1 MILVTGAT
9 GFLGSHL
16 VCQLLAKG
24 ENVRACKRQTSD
36 SSEFNFVYDFYF
48 PAQES
53 KMQMEKNLQWV
64 RTDVLEIDTFSA
76 ALEGISAV
84 YHCAA
89 LVSFDPKDRELLQ
102 QTNVEGTANV
112 VNLCLTQGVKNLSY
126 VSSIASLGRT
136 KTGNTMDESCKWE
149 SSKLNSNY
157 AISKYQSEMEVW
169 RGSEEGLNVAM
180 VNPGVI
186 IGPGNFNKGS
196 NELIK
201 SVYNGMPLYSLGVNG
216 YVDVRDVARAL
227 IELTER
233 KIYSKRFILVGANLS
248 IKDLFFS
255 IADGFGKKRPYI
267 LITPFL
273 AALSWRVMWV
283 LRLFTKKGLAIT
295 KETARA
301 AINESYYKN
310 DAIIKEI
317 AFTFTPIETTIKDCC
332 KTYLTFINSK
342 I

>member
-24 ENVRACKRQTSD
+24 EFVRACKRQTSA
-36 SSEFNFVYDFYF
+36 SSEFNFVFDFYF
-48 PAQES
+48 PSAEAKSQVEN
-53 KMQMEKNLQWV
+53 KLQWV
-64 RTDVLEIDTFSA
+64 ITDVLEIDTFSA

-136 KTGNTMDESCKWE
+136 KTGNTMDENCKWE
-149 SSKLNSNY
+149 NSKLNSNY

-255 IADGFGKKRPYI
+255 IADGFGKKRPSI

-301 AINESYYKN
+301 AINESYYKS

-332 KTYLTFINSK
+332 ETYLTFINSK